1 MARGAPCAI
10 ARSGR
15 STPVAERR
23 VHMRSHF
30 SCDDTRSFSASYLS
44 PPLRL
49 GYEDCRNRPANEATF
64 GRSFSRFQ
72 PNCYWFLMPG
82 QGSSIWSPAMFKAVL
97 SACLLVALSSVASE
111 ARTYRI
117 HQVPE
122 CNVTMPCD
130 FSYAQPRR
138 ERTSRSPLNP
148 RSSLQAYRATQLTVT
163 DAGGAPTT
171 SISSAR
177 IVGSRPA
184 GCPSSFCGCGAALR
198 VFGRIVPELNL
209 AANWLRFPRTSPAPG
224 MVAAR
229 RGHVFVLEQHLE
241 GDIWM
246 AYDANSGGHATR
258 MHARSLRGY
267 TIVNPRGGSLA

>member
-1 MARGAPCAI
+1 
-10 ARSGR
+10 
-15 STPVAERR
+15 
-23 VHMRSHF
+23 
-30 SCDDTRSFSASYLS
+30 
-44 PPLRL
+44 
-49 GYEDCRNRPANEATF
+49 
-64 GRSFSRFQ
+64 
-72 PNCYWFLMPG
+72 
-82 QGSSIWSPAMFKAVL
+82 MFKLVL
-97 SACLLVALSSVASE
+97 SACLFVVFSSVASE
-111 ARTYRI
+111 ARPYRI
-117 HQVPE
+117 HQAPE

-130 FSYAQPRR
+130 LSYSQTRR
-138 ERTSRSPLNP
+138 ERIPRSSLTS

-163 DAGGAPTT
+163 DADGAATA
-171 SISSAR
+171 SIAEAR

-229 RGHVFVLEQHLE
+229 RGHVFVLEQHLG
-241 GDIWM
+241 GDTWL

-267 TIVNPRGGSLA
+267 TIVNPRGGSVA